1 MDPENNSSLD
11 TVPSE
16 ATDAVDAVADSQTKI
31 TVQEP
36 ASPSD
41 AQPEELS
48 RQPGQQVQQARTSIT
63 ALTSL
68 FDDPVTLKPR
78 EKAEGDE
85 SLAGAMLTMP
95 RNAKQSAQAA
105 RAKIARALEDADA
118 APASK
123 EAARLQGEAA
133 TDPVVDNSVS
143 ADGKSDEAMASG
155 PRSEEAN
162 ASPDGA
168 ASNASPSADASETKP
183 TLSPDQQVR
192 IKRYEDHLAL
202 IFPREQ
208 KVANPDVTVDFV
220 DSELWQQLQQRLS
233 GGERSWKVN
242 TPVHL
247 NAQDHLLD
255 SRQLQELGEALDRY
269 DLKLTRVATSRRQ
282 TAVAAATA
290 GFSIDQGA
298 ELPLVALTG
307 EAEKAKAPSLATEP
321 LYLQTTVRSGAEIRH
336 PGSVIIMGDL
346 NPGSSV
352 VADGDILVWGKLRG
366 VAHAGASGNKNS
378 IILALKMEPTQLRIA
393 DALARVAS
401 AEQGQTV
408 PEVAYVTAKNDIRI
422 TEATGF
428 TRPYR

>member
-1 MDPENNSSLD
+1 MDPENNPSLD

-16 ATDAVDAVADSQTKI
+16 AADPVDAVTDSQAQI

-36 ASPSD
+36 TPPSE
-41 AQPEELS
+41 AQSEEPS
-48 RQPGQQVQQARTSIT
+48 HQTGQKVQQARTSIT
-63 ALTSL
+63 TLTSL
-68 FDDPVTLKPR
+68 FDDPVTLKAR
-78 EKAEGDE
+78 EKGESGDD
-85 SLAGAMLTMP
+85 SLAGAMLTTP
-95 RNAKQSAQAA
+95 RTKQSAQAA
-105 RAKIARALEDADA
+105 RARIARALEDADA
-118 APASK
+118 APAKK
-123 EAARLQGEAA
+123 EAVRLEEEGKAELDAKAA
-133 TDPVVDNSVS
+133 
-143 ADGKSDEAMASG
+143 
-155 PRSEEAN
+155 
-162 ASPDGA
+162 
-168 ASNASPSADASETKP
+168 PSADSELSEAAPSESAPEGEKTEDSASNSEPSKDSPVSKP
-183 TLSPDQQVR
+183 ALSPDQQVR
-192 IKRYEDHLAL
+192 IKRYEDHLTL

-208 KVANPDVTVDFV
+208 KAANPDVTVDFV

-233 GGERSWKVN
+233 GGERFWKNN

-247 NAQDHLLD
+247 NAQNHLLD

-307 EAEKAKAPSLATEP
+307 ETEKAKAPSLATEP

-366 VAHAGASGNKNS
+366 VAHAGASGNKSS
-378 IILALKMEPTQLRIA
+378 IILALKMQPTQLRIA
-393 DALARVAS
+393 DALARVAE
-401 AEQGQTV
+401 ADQGQTI

-428 TRPYR
+428 TRPHR